1 MSRWLLALALLVPL
15 AAAHAGARVD
25 KIKASGKL
33 TVAYADNTPP
43 FSFRGEDG
51 QPDGYSIELCR
62 AAVAGV
68 QAQVKKKLDVT
79 WVAATTPERLK
90 QVAQGKADLECGVT
104 THTLGREEKV
114 GFSLTVFVDGA
125 GVLVPKG
132 SPIVTLPGLDGQ
144 KIAVVG
150 GTTTEKHLR
159 DVFKERGIAGVLVPV
174 ADRKTAF
181 AMADRGEVQ
190 AYAGDRAVLIGQVLT
205 TKTKTPDWTLLD
217 AEISFEP
224 YAFALARGDADL
236 QLAVDRALAAV
247 YRSGR
252 ISDIYRRW
260 FGRFGQPQPVMRAL
274 FLLNQ
279 IPE

>member
-1 MSRWLLALALLVPL
+1 MSRGLLVLALLAPL
-15 AAAHAGARVD
+15 AVAHAGARLD
-25 KIKASGKL
+25 KIKAAGKL

-43 FSFRGEDG
+43 FSFHGKDG

-62 AAVAGV
+62 AAVAGI

-90 QVAQGKADLECGVT
+90 LVAQGKADLECGVT

-132 SPIVTLPGLDGQ
+132 SSIVTLPGLDGQ

-150 GTTTEKHLR
+150 GTTTEQHLR
-159 DVFKERGIAGVLVPV
+159 DVLKERGIAGVLVPV
-174 ADRKTAF
+174 ADRQTAF

-217 AEISFEP
+217 VQISFEP
-224 YAFALARGDADL
+224 YAFAMARGDPDL

-252 ISDIYRRW
+252 IGTIYGRW